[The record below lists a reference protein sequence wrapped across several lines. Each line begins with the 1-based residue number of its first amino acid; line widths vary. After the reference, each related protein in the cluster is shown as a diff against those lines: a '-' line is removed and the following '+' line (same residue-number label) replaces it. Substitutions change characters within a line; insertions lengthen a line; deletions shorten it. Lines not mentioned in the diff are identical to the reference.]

1 MTVFYPNLKF
11 WQFFNKIDT
20 SEYVILRLDL
30 FQMKNMTSNERT
42 SVTKYIYFYVFLQ
55 IESDVARVPFFSNVV
70 KFLKFLNKQWQKSQQ
85 S

>member
-30 FQMKNMTSNERT
+30 LTSNERT

-55 IESDVARVPFFSNVV
+55 EESDVARGPIFFLMLWN
-70 KFLKFLNKQWQKSQQ
+70 F
-85 S
+85 